1 VSLFPDS
8 FPFEMLKPRSNEF
21 TFADVIAPGYHASTE
36 SEYAASFA
44 KALSMSD
51 EATLAMRK
59 RARASSK
66 RFTEDAFATKWTQQL
81 GRLIDLQR
89 KASQ

>member
-1 VSLFPDS
+1 
-8 FPFEMLKPRSNEF
+8 MLTVP
-21 TFADVIAPGYHASTE
+21 TLGYHANSE
-36 SEYAASFA
+36 AEYAASFA
-44 KALSMSD
+44 KALSMPE

-66 RFTEDAFATKWTQQL
+66 RFTEEAFATRWVEQL

-89 KASQ
+89 KATQQA